1 MLNFHLVLPEIFV
14 LAMTCIILLVDLF
27 VKQRQQT
34 LTYALT
40 QMTLLGAIILTIY
53 LFTQPPTV
61 DMYGLYIHDKLAS
74 VLKLAIYISSIFV
87 FLFSRDYMRAHD
99 MGKGEPYLLGLF
111 AILGMMVTVSA
122 YNFITLYLGLELM
135 SLPIYALVALNRDSN
150 KAAEAGIKY
159 FILGAIASGMLLY
172 GLSMVYGAT
181 GSFQVTEVAHAV
193 ALTSPAHIYIL
204 IFGVVFVVAGLAF
217 KIGLVPFHMWLPDV
231 YTGAPN
237 PATLFIAV
245 APKIAAFGLIVRLLV
260 DAMPGLNIQWQEL
273 FIVIAIL
280 SMLLGNV
287 VAIVQTNLKRMLAY
301 STIAHGGYMLLG
313 FAAGTPEGFAASM
326 FYTIAYAIMSL
337 GAFGLITLLAKK
349 GFEAETIDDLR
360 GLNSRNP
367 WLAFIMLLLLFSM
380 AGIPPTI
387 GFFAKLGL
395 LEALVNAHLTW
406 LAVVTLLFAIIG
418 SYYYLRVIKVIYF
431 EKAINKQPFKMAWD
445 SKIGISINGLAILVL
460 GIFPSGLITLCRG
473 VFNI

>member
-14 LAMTCIILLVDLF
+14 LAMTCIVLLVDLF
-27 VKQRQQT
+27 VKQRQQA

-40 QMTLLGAIILTIY
+40 QITLLGAIILTLY

-135 SLPIYALVALNRDSN
+135 SLPIYALVALNRDSE

-181 GSFQVTEVAHAV
+181 GSLQVTEVAHAV

-313 FAAGTPEGFAASM
+313 FAAGPPEGFAASM

-337 GAFGLITLLAKK
+337 GAFGVITLLAKK

-445 SKIGISINGLAILVL
+445 SKIGISINGIAILAL
-460 GIFPSGLITLCRG
+460 GIFPSGLITLCRS
-473 VFNI
+473 VFNV